1 MRFLIRSGTILT
13 AVGDD
18 FFSVTASNAAVADY
32 VESNRR
38 TLEDLMEKHT
48 GKRRALQCSLEGSA
62 KNENRIDT
70 EKIARTA
77 GQRLGLNIEIE

>member
-1 MRFLIRSGTILT
+1 MWQ
-13 AVGDD
+13 A
-18 FFSVTASNAAVADY
+18 
-32 VESNRR
+32 
-38 TLEDLMEKHT
+38 EDLMEKHT

-77 GQRLGLNIEIE
+77 GQKLGLNIEIE